1 MSDNQHIY
9 YGGKLSDSG
18 TFEYTPLPHIPD
30 GFTFSIAKENFDQK
44 DEILRKIFYT
54 VSPAF
59 KPFLPKFAFDLPFEV
74 ACREYQ
80 RSLQILFE
88 NHGMPQIKVQVEQ
101 CVEEIHK
108 ERKKNS
114 LST

>member
-1 MSDNQHIY
+1 MCDNHIY
-9 YGGKLSDSG
+9 YGGSLNSSG
-18 TFEYTPLPHIPD
+18 TFVFTPLPHIPD
-30 GFTFSIAKENFDQK
+30 GFTFSVSKENFEQK

-59 KPFLPKFAFDLPFEV
+59 QPFLPKFAFDLPFEV
-74 ACREYQ
+74 ASREYQ

-88 NHGMPQIKVQVEQ
+88 NHGMSQIKVQVEK

-114 LST
+114 LKP